1 MTPPAD
7 EGERASAPA
16 AAHGAAPRQLLPWL
30 ALAALVV
37 LGDQA
42 SKGRVMEALGPG
54 GSVPVTGFFNL
65 VLAYNRGAAFSFLN
79 DASGWQGQLFT
90 VIGLGASAF
99 IVWLLLGHAH
109 QRRFCAALGLIL
121 GGALGNVI
129 DRLRHGHVVDFLD
142 FHWAW
147 LGVLFPGG
155 HFPAFNVA
163 DSAIC
168 CGAALLIVDELLR
181 ARSATASAGS
191 KAS

>member
-1 MTPPAD
+1 MSPP
-7 EGERASAPA
+7 GQ
-16 AAHGAAPRQLLPWL
+16 HGAGLPGGAAQGAALARIAPWL

-37 LGDQA
+37 LADQL
-42 SKGRVMEALGPG
+42 SKSRVMDALGLG
-54 GSVPVTGFFNL
+54 GSMPVTGFFNL

-79 DASGWQGQLFT
+79 DASGWQGQLFIA
-90 VIGLGASAF
+90 IGLAASAF
-99 IVWLLLGHAH
+99 IVWLLAGHVQ

-147 LGVLFPGG
+147 MGVLFPGG

-181 ARSATASAGS
+181 ARATAAPAGGSAP
-191 KAS
+191 